1 MMGAGMVVD
10 LDDRS
15 KELVVDV
22 VLLALSR
29 CTHGHVGLA
38 FRSAMRNEKKIF
50 EPEDGGID
58 LAPVWALLTAQEG
71 IDLESSKPAFQ
82 YLKSLESRLGV
93 SVRLPASVTAPGAED
108 AATTLLKR
116 EEFDRFLVAALT
128 RASNPPGAR
137 SLPILTRRLTP
148 SPVANGSAARSSE
161 PWPATPTPTR
171 PGMPTATPTPTGA
184 PKGKTIPPP
193 GTKAVTK
200 TQLKA
205 VTKTQ
210 LPAVRKP
217 LKPST
222 KRSIA
227 IGAVVVM
234 LACLW
239 FVLRPALFERKDFK
253 SISPADVT
261 TEMPVAKAQVFGREI
276 HLQLADSGWMKL
288 PEQARTA
295 QLKQALEYVREQGIR
310 SIVVKDKT
318 GKVRATA
325 QWFGNPPEARI
336 RFH

>member
-1 MMGAGMVVD
+1 MTLE

-22 VLLALSR
+22 VVLALSR

-38 FRSAMRNEKKIF
+38 FRAAMRNEKKIF

-58 LAPVWALLTAQEG
+58 LAPVWAMLGAQG
-71 IDLESSKPAFQ
+71 DIDLESSKPAFQ

-93 SVRLPASVTAPGAED
+93 SVRLPASVSAPAAED

-116 EEFDRFLVAALT
+116 DEIDRFLIAAAA
-128 RASNPPGAR
+128 RASNPPGTR

-148 SPVANGSAARSSE
+148 QPFTNGSASKSSE
-161 PWPATPTPTR
+161 PWPATPTPTQ
-171 PGMPTATPTPTGA
+171 PGTPTPTPTP

-193 GTKAVTK
+193 GVKAVTK

-217 LKPST
+217 LSPST
-222 KRSIA
+222 KRNIA
-227 IGAVVVM
+227 IGATVVM

-239 FVLRPALFERKDFK
+239 FVLRPALFERKDFR
-253 SISPADVT
+253 SINPADVT
-261 TEMPVAKAQVFGREI
+261 HEIPVARAEVFGREI
-276 HLQLADSGWMKL
+276 HLVLADAGWMKL
-288 PEQARTA
+288 PEPARAA
-295 QLKQALEYVREQGIR
+295 QLKQALEYVRDQGIR
-310 SIVVKDKT
+310 SLVVKDKA

-325 QWFGNPPEARI
+325 QWFGNPPEAKI
-336 RFH
+336 KFH